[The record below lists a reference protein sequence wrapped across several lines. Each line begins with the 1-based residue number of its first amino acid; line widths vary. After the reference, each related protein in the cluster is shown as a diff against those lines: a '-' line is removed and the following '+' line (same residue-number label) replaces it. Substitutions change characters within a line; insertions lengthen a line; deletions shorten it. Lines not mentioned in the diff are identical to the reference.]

1 VKCLA
6 FQEKVDELLSEL
18 LRDDLDEATLSL
30 QSDAIVATANF
41 ALSETQQGEPNWF
54 NVSEPVVRPL
64 VMPPNVHTK
73 SSLRELMQSDRNGIN
88 VITITTVYN
97 AR

>member
-1 VKCLA
+1 MKCLA

-64 VMPPNVHTK
+64 CDASQRSYQKFLEGTDAK
-73 SSLRELMQSDRNGIN
+73 
-88 VITITTVYN
+88 
-97 AR
+97 